1 MELRQTLD
9 TLGVDVDTT
18 LHRFGGNEPLL
29 ARFVRRFPQDET
41 YQTLKT
47 VLAEPVWDL
56 AQIERLAHTLK
67 GTSANLGFQIL
78 SDHCH
83 ELVQAIRAGETQ
95 PEKLQ
100 PLVDD
105 ISGEYE
111 KIIAAINALGQ

>member
-67 GTSANLGFQIL
+67 GLSSQLAVTCVYLPAAELCDLLRDGKAENLPQAQDVFLELLAGFEEAKMEI
-78 SDHCH
+78 
-83 ELVQAIRAGETQ
+83 ER
-95 PEKLQ
+95 
-100 PLVDD
+100 
-105 ISGEYE
+105 Y
-111 KIIAAINALGQ
+111 

>member
-29 ARFVRRFPQDET
+29 ERFVRRFPQDET
-41 YQTLKT
+41 YQRLTDA
-47 VLAEPVWDL
+47 LADSEWDL

-67 GTSANLGFQIL
+67 GTSANLGFQVL

-95 PEKLQ
+95 PEKLA
-100 PLVDD
+100 PFVTN

-111 KIIAAINALGQ
+111 KIIAAINTLGQ